1 MFTEKQNTYYQQIQ
15 QSITELQD
23 VCVALKREN
32 TRLKRKVK
40 SLESSIELKDAE
52 LRKSH
57 SPLAIDEN
65 HRMALKHQ
73 LSGYIHRL
81 NELLENP

>member
-32 TRLKRKVK
+32 TR
-40 SLESSIELKDAE
+40 
-52 LRKSH
+52 
-57 SPLAIDEN
+57 P
-65 HRMALKHQ
+65 
-73 LSGYIHRL
+73 
-81 NELLENP
+81 

>member
-1 MFTEKQNTYYQQIQ
+1 MLTEKQNAYYQQIQ

-32 TRLKRKVK
+32 TRLRRKVK
-40 SLESSIELKDAE
+40 GLEATVELKEAE
-52 LRKSH
+52 MRKSH

-81 NELLENP
+81 NELLEKP